1 MQLYTV
7 LVVDDE
13 SYIVGSVAA
22 LLQCQHQWNME
33 VYRAF
38 SGEEALSI
46 LTTTRID
53 ILLADIRMPGMSGLE
68 LVKRTRTLWPECM
81 AMLLTAYDDFGSA
94 YEAIHVGVKAF
105 LLKTESDERLLE
117 EVGRIVALLEEK
129 RTQALE
135 LPPNA
140 FQRGELNAQL
150 LLSLLLIKRG
160 EEQTRQ
166 LLHLLGIDSGELWL
180 ICAVAQDTEEHLSSL
195 EWLVRDQV
203 SHRAETI
210 ASCHID
216 GNLFLLMRP
225 NAPISS
231 LFGALE
237 LAQEHFAEA
246 FHKENSFVL
255 CALNQQTCNLHSEYL
270 RINRFVEAVCGETNG
285 FIHLLPES
293 GMDEEM
299 CNHSV
304 IDTITGYIQSHL
316 NSDLSLNVL
325 SCLVGYNPAYLSRL
339 FHEKTGEQISG
350 YIAKLKIRQLQA
362 LISDASLSFNTIAES
377 LGFNSR
383 SYFNRYVKRLTGSTP
398 QQLRDLAGIS
408 GPDLS

>member
-140 FQRGELNAQL
+140 FQRG
-150 LLSLLLIKRG
+150 
-160 EEQTRQ
+160 
-166 LLHLLGIDSGELWL
+166 
-180 ICAVAQDTEEHLSSL
+180 
-195 EWLVRDQV
+195 
-203 SHRAETI
+203 
-210 ASCHID
+210 
-216 GNLFLLMRP
+216 
-225 NAPISS
+225 
-231 LFGALE
+231 
-237 LAQEHFAEA
+237 
-246 FHKENSFVL
+246 
-255 CALNQQTCNLHSEYL
+255 
-270 RINRFVEAVCGETNG
+270 G
-285 FIHLLPES
+285 FFI
-293 GMDEEM
+293 
-299 CNHSV
+299 
-304 IDTITGYIQSHL
+304 YW
-316 NSDLSLNVL
+316 
-325 SCLVGYNPAYLSRL
+325 
-339 FHEKTGEQISG
+339 
-350 YIAKLKIRQLQA
+350 A
-362 LISDASLSFNTIAES
+362 LIRANFGSSARWRRTRKSISLPWNGWFGIR
-377 LGFNSR
+377 SR
-383 SYFNRYVKRLTGSTP
+383 IGRKPLPPVILT
-398 QQLRDLAGIS
+398 AICFC
-408 GPDLS
+408 